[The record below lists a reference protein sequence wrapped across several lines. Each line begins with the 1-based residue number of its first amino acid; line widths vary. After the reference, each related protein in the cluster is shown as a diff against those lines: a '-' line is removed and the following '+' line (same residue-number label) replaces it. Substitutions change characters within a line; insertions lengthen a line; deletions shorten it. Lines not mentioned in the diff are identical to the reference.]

1 MLLNAAMGVEVSTD
15 IIWDYTE
22 QFKTP
27 MIFAVNKLDDDQAD
41 FDKTVQQA
49 KDHFGSNITVVQ
61 YPRQQG
67 AGFHEIIDVLRMTM
81 YKFMDTGGQARK
93 TLHSR

>member
-1 MLLNAAMGVEVSTD
+1 MLLNAVMGVEVGTD

-27 MIFAVNKLDDDQAD
+27 MIFAVNKIDDDNAD
-41 FDKTVQQA
+41 FERTVREA
-49 KDHFGSNITVVQ
+49 KAHFGGKVAVVQ

-81 YKFMDTGGQARK
+81 YKFKR
-93 TLHSR
+93 HRR